1 MISMSHTTGWTMKV
15 SRNGQVSIPA
25 ELRARWGN
33 PERMTVVDLGDHIAM
48 RPTPD
53 DPLGALIGK
62 YRGRGPSTDEMREM
76 DRADDEA
83 RERRRYG

>member
-1 MISMSHTTGWTMKV
+1 MKV

-25 ELRARWGN
+25 EVRARWGN

-53 DPLGALIGK
+53 DPLDALMGK
-62 YRGRGPSTDEMREM
+62 YRGRGPSTDEMRAM

-83 RERRRYG
+83 RERRKYG

>member
-1 MISMSHTTGWTMKV
+1 MISMSHTMAWTMKV

-25 ELRARWGN
+25 EVRARWGEV
-33 PERMTVVDLGDHIAM
+33 ERVTIVDLGDHIAM

-53 DPLGALIGK
+53 DPVKALRGK
-62 YRGRGPSTDEMREM
+62 YRGRGRSTDEMRAM
-76 DRADDEA
+76 ARAEDEA